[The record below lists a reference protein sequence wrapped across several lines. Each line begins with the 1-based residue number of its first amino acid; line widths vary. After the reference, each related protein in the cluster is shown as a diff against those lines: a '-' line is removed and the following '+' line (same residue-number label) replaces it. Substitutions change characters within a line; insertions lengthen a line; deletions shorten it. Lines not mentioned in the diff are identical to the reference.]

1 KSDEQIAA
9 MVAEQQRKKR
19 STTITITYT
28 PTNGGPEEVEV
39 TKYQFIQRCIY
50 PVISSKR
57 RVDKIPYIYYIEFF
71 EEYLHN
77 FDSNDGFGLTDY
89 EGMAWGLPNVQ
100 LSHSL
105 EAYAITEGSVWEG
118 ALNTIMNWTG
128 YDPKYDFYLS
138 KDECAEKNNGVEG
151 THYFP
156 YNGYTFTQNIINYLV
171 GTENEIGV
179 LPLNISPN
187 SAIEY
192 CYNKNKRNS
201 DGTITTSSLNWYMPS
216 IDELEDII
224 SNAYLDFEV
233 FQEKYYWSCQPAYE
247 YLPLYYW
254 RGSEGTAN
262 NTTGKGHLFR
272 DDISNARATRMIY
285 QGEGA
290 VPEYL
295 AAKSGVKEYDKIL
308 YISYVGFG
316 RREHNV
322 GTLILDDG
330 NKARTDKCRVRAVY
344 MPRN

>member
-1 KSDEQIAA
+1 
-9 MVAEQQRKKR
+9 
-19 STTITITYT
+19 
-28 PTNGGPEEVEV
+28 
-39 TKYQFIQRCIY
+39 
-50 PVISSKR
+50 
-57 RVDKIPYIYYIEFF
+57 
-71 EEYLHN
+71 
-77 FDSNDGFGLTDY
+77 
-89 EGMAWGLPNVQ
+89 
-100 LSHSL
+100 
-105 EAYAITEGSVWEG
+105 
-118 ALNTIMNWTG
+118 
-128 YDPKYDFYLS
+128 
-138 KDECAEKNNGVEG
+138 
-151 THYFP
+151 
-156 YNGYTFTQNIINYLV
+156 
-171 GTENEIGV
+171 
-179 LPLNISPN
+179 
-187 SAIEY
+187 
-192 CYNKNKRNS
+192 
-201 DGTITTSSLNWYMPS
+201 MP
-216 IDELEDII
+216 DD
-224 SNAYLDFEV
+224 LDFEV